1 MAKLNG
7 IPDAPIPPAGPPEA
21 VLVSA
26 SDPTEP
32 VAMASPQSSAVLEFA
47 RGLRLPTLFLITAGV
62 LVVDVLL
69 PDPIPFVDE
78 VLLGLVTLMLASWKR
93 RRVLRDAQAAPAGS
107 EQVVADYAPGREGG
121 ASTANTPRTARPP
134 LPDPGHRQ

>member
-7 IPDAPIPPAGPPEA
+7 IPDAPAGLSEA
-21 VLVSA
+21 VIVFA
-26 SDPTEP
+26 GIPTEP
-32 VAMASPQSSAVLEFA
+32 AAMASPHSSAVLEFA

>member
-7 IPDAPIPPAGPPEA
+7 IPDAPAGLSEA

-32 VAMASPQSSAVLEFA
+32 VAMASPHSSVVLEFA

-78 VLLGLVTLMLASWKR
+78 VLLGLVTLMLANWKR
-93 RRVLRDAQAAPAGS
+93 RKAQREVAASAPTR
-107 EQVVADYAPGREGG
+107 VVADYPRHAGNPAPG
-121 ASTANTPRTARPP
+121 ASPPPPP
-134 LPDPGHRQ
+134 LPDSTHPH

>member
-7 IPDAPIPPAGPPEA
+7 IPDAPAGLSEA
-21 VLVSA
+21 VIVFA
-26 SDPTEP
+26 GIPTEP
-32 VAMASPQSSAVLEFA
+32 AAMASPHSSVVLEFA

-93 RRVLRDAQAAPAGS
+93 RRAERDPEVPAS
-107 EQVVADYAPGREGG
+107 DPARVVADYPQRKGSGDMGSSAP
-121 ASTANTPRTARPP
+121 PP
-134 LPDPGHRQ
+134 LPDSHGNP

>member
-1 MAKLNG
+1 M
-7 IPDAPIPPAGPPEA
+7 
-21 VLVSA
+21 
-26 SDPTEP
+26 
-32 VAMASPQSSAVLEFA
+32 SPQSSTVLHWA
-47 RGLRLPTLFLITAGV
+47 RGLRFPTLFMLTAGV
-62 LVVDVLL
+62 LVLDLVLL
-69 PDPIPFVDE
+69 DPIPFVDE
-78 VLLGLVTLMLASWKR
+78 VLIGLATLMLASWKR

>member
-32 VAMASPQSSAVLEFA
+32 VAMASPHSSAVLEFA

-78 VLLGLVTLMLASWKR
+78 VLIGLVTLMLASWKR
-93 RRVLRDAQAAPAGS
+93 RRVERDAQAPPARS
-107 EQVVADYAPGREGG
+107 ERVVADYAPGQDGR
-121 ASTANTPRTARPP
+121 ASPATPPP
-134 LPDPGHRQ
+134 LPGPGRQP

>member
-1 MAKLNG
+1 MPSPVL
-7 IPDAPIPPAGPPEA
+7 PAF
-21 VLVSA
+21 
-26 SDPTEP
+26 
-32 VAMASPQSSAVLEFA
+32 MQWA
-47 RGLRLPTLFLITAGV
+47 RGLRFPTLFKLTAALFAV
-62 LVVDVLL
+62 NLLL

>member
-1 MAKLNG
+1 
-7 IPDAPIPPAGPPEA
+7 
-21 VLVSA
+21 
-26 SDPTEP
+26 
-32 VAMASPQSSAVLEFA
+32 
-47 RGLRLPTLFLITAGV
+47 
-62 LVVDVLL
+62 
-69 PDPIPFVDE
+69 
-78 VLLGLVTLMLASWKR
+78 MLASWKR